1 MANIPVRR
9 RGGIPSW
16 VWWLLGLILLAI
28 LALIILALCS
38 PFGRPEATSPIAA
51 VAQPSPTAPTA
62 AKTSPAAGGV
72 PPSPVAPSPSPGG
85 VVVVSEPELGQ
96 PDRLLAMVDR
106 PVQLTQVS
114 VLDVVSDAGFWVG
127 PNPSQRLFVV
137 LEEDRTPGQKVE
149 GKVDVNPGQ
158 TVNLTG
164 DIERVTN
171 VDEIRRRWNLQ
182 PPAVEALQGQQVFM
196 LARSVEIVSR

>member
-51 VAQPSPTAPTA
+51 VVQPSPTAPTA
-62 AKTSPAAGGV
+62 AKASPAAAKA
-72 PPSPVAPSPSPGG
+72 SPAAPSPSPGG
-85 VVVVSEPELGQ
+85 VVVVSEAELGQ
-96 PDRLLAMVDR
+96 PDRLLALVDR
-106 PVQLTQVS
+106 PVQVTRVT
-114 VLDVVSDAGFWVG
+114 VLDVVSDKGFWVG

-137 LEEDRTPGQKVE
+137 LEEDQTAGQKVE
-149 GKVDVNPGQ
+149 GEADVNPGQ

-171 VDEIRRRWNLQ
+171 VDEIRQRWNLQ

-196 LARSVEIVSR
+196 LARTVDIVSR